1 MEVHTQELLKTL
13 SNKTNLEIINLLRNE
28 PSYPRKISEILGMQ
42 EGYISRILS
51 NLEKMG
57 ILRSQWAYR
66 ERNVKLYYVDTKEI
80 SIAFEPE
87 GLKLCVKTKGEK
99 EVSVSYDAFKFEIPE
114 AHGFINRRQELQS
127 IDSHSIVVI
136 EGLAGIGKTFL
147 AAEYARSA
155 QAKGKKIFWH
165 SFTDIDSFHYV
176 INKLSVF
183 LNNVGLSNLLEYIK
197 QEGRD
202 SRVLISLFQQG
213 MTEDMIFCFDGF
225 QKVQDSELVT
235 MFKLL
240 KDPGAQIII
249 TSRER
254 PSFVT
259 ISRSDIKEIR
269 LSAFTEKEA
278 RELLHS
284 RGVILGDKMMKKAH
298 KKLGGHPLMLDMFC
312 EAAKEKQP
320 RLVLDNLPGNQ
331 VEDYLW
337 SEIFQTLSE
346 EERKLVECLSMFRI
360 PASVEILKKV
370 CLVPGFWTCLKGLE
384 KRMFIRR
391 QDGGYVLPSS
401 IVEFTYQRV
410 PDEAQL
416 HTEIADS
423 YRCQGTPEGLLES
436 MYHFLQGGNH
446 EEAARLV
453 AQPQDVD
460 LIERGYLSP
469 YLDILNGFR
478 KSRVPSELWC
488 SIMCAK
494 GRILAL
500 YGDSKN
506 ALRAFEEM
514 QKTAR
519 NINSDAYDARALHW
533 IGNIYASKGDWKTA
547 HTCFDTSLDILERL
561 QEHKEMVS
569 IHADIGLLLMK
580 EGLFGEALSHFEAGK
595 AIAEKSGFMYG
606 LSQMLRGMANVY
618 YYQDQFDTALQYH
631 TESLTLAEEVRD
643 VRGIAANF
651 NTLGLI
657 HFYKGDFEKAIS
669 CFKRTLNISERI
681 SDIRDQIIS
690 CGNLGMVYAEGGEGD
705 LAENYYQRA
714 LQLAESLEDL
724 YSTTYLKMKMAGL
737 LLEKGELEKAHSL
750 CEVCENMFSML
761 GKSLHHG
768 EFCRIYAMVLQQ
780 RGEWERAK
788 ELYQKSI
795 DETGGS
801 PLELGKTYLE
811 FGLGMKKHGAPEE
824 AASYYEIALQLFQ
837 QISAEK
843 EREKAQGKWSR
854 DCPEPT

>member
-51 NLEKMG
+51 NLEKIG

-66 ERNVKLYYVDTKEI
+66 DRNVKLYYVDTKEI

-87 GLKLCVKTKGEK
+87 GLKLCVKTKGER

-114 AHGFINRRQELQS
+114 AHGFINRRQELQL
-127 IDSHSIVVI
+127 IDSQSMVVI

-147 AAEYARSA
+147 AAEYARDA
-155 QAKGKKIFWH
+155 QMKGKKIFWH

-183 LNNVGLSNLLEYIK
+183 LNNVGFSNLLEYIK

-202 SRVLISLFQQG
+202 SRVLLSLFQQG
-213 MTEDMIFCFDGF
+213 IREDMVFCFDGF
-225 QKVQDSELVT
+225 QKVQDSKLVT

-240 KDPGAQIII
+240 KDPAARIIV

-259 ISRSDIKEIR
+259 ISRSDIAEIK

-298 KKLGGHPLMLDMFC
+298 RKLGGHPLILDMFC
-312 EAAKEKQP
+312 EAAKEKEAH
-320 RLVLDNLPGNQ
+320 LVLESLPGNQ

-346 EERKLVECLSMFRI
+346 EERKFVECLSMFRI
-360 PASVEILKKV
+360 PASVDILKKV
-370 CLVPGFWTCLKGLE
+370 YVVPGFWTCLKGLE

-391 QDGGYVLPSS
+391 QNGGYVLPSS

-410 PDEAQL
+410 PDKEQL
-416 HTEIADS
+416 HTEIAAF
-423 YRCQGTPEGLLES
+423 YKGQGTPEGLLES
-436 MYHFLQGGNH
+436 MYHFLQGGNQ

-453 AQPQDVD
+453 AQSQDVD
-460 LIERGYLSP
+460 LIERGFLSP
-469 YLDILNGFR
+469 YLDILNRFR
-478 KSRVPSELWC
+478 KSKISPELWC
-488 SIMCAK
+488 CMMYAK
-494 GRILAL
+494 GRILTL

-514 QKTAR
+514 QKTAQT
-519 NINSDAYDARALHW
+519 INSDKHYARALHW
-533 IGNIYASKGDWKTA
+533 IGNIHASKGEWKTA
-547 HTCFDTSLDILERL
+547 HTCLDTSLATLEKL

-580 EGLFGEALSHFEAGK
+580 EGLFEKALSHFQAGK
-595 AIAEKSGFMYG
+595 EIAEKSGFMYG
-606 LSQMLRGMANVY
+606 LSQMLRGIANVY

-631 TESLTLAEEVRD
+631 TESLALAEEVRD
-643 VRGIAANF
+643 VRGIAANY

-657 HFYKGDFEKAIS
+657 HFYKGNFESAIS

-690 CGNLGMVYAEGGEGD
+690 CGNLGMVYAEGGESD

-714 LQLAESLEDL
+714 LNLAESLEDL
-724 YSTTYLKMKMAGL
+724 YSSTYLKMKMAGL
-737 LLEKGELEKAHSL
+737 LLGKGEVEKAYSL
-750 CEVCENMFSML
+750 CKVCENMFSLL
-761 GKSLHHG
+761 GKSLHYG

-780 RGEWERAK
+780 KEEWEKAK
-788 ELYQKSI
+788 EFYQKSI
-795 DETGGS
+795 EECSGS

-811 FGLGMKKHGAPEE
+811 YGMGMKEYGSQEE
-824 AASYYEIALQLFQ
+824 AVTYYERALQLFQ

-843 EREKAQGKWSR
+843 EREKAQKKWGHNPGS
-854 DCPEPT
+854 CT

>member
-1 MEVHTQELLKTL
+1 MEIQTQELLKTL

-87 GLKLCVKTKGEK
+87 GLKLHVKTKGEK

-114 AHGFINRRQELQS
+114 PHGFINRRKELQL
-127 IDSHSIVVI
+127 IDTQPMVVI

-147 AAEYARSA
+147 AAEYAQNVQPR
-155 QAKGKKIFWH
+155 GKKIFWH

-202 SRVLISLFQQG
+202 SRVLLSLFQRG
-213 MTEDMIFCFDGF
+213 MTEDMVFCFDGF

-240 KDPGAQIII
+240 KDPVAKIIV

-259 ISRSDIKEIR
+259 ISRSDITEIR

-298 KKLGGHPLMLDMFC
+298 RKLGGHPLILDMFC

-320 RLVLDNLPGNQ
+320 NLVLENLPGHQ

-346 EERKLVECLSMFRI
+346 DERKLVECLSMFRI
-360 PASVEILKKV
+360 PASVDILKKV
-370 CLVPGFWTCLKGLE
+370 YQAPGFWTCLKGLE

-391 QDGGYVLPSS
+391 QNGGYVLPSS

-410 PDEAQL
+410 PDKEEL
-416 HTEIADS
+416 HSEIAAF
-423 YRCQGTPEGLLES
+423 YKCQGTSEGLLES
-436 MYHFLQGGNH
+436 MYHFLQGENQD
-446 EEAARLV
+446 EAARLV

-478 KSRVPSELWC
+478 KSKISPELWC
-488 SIMCAK
+488 CIMCAK
-494 GRILAL
+494 GRILSL
-500 YGDSKN
+500 YGDSKS

-514 QKTAR
+514 QKTAQT
-519 NINSDAYDARALHW
+519 IQSDKYDARALHW
-533 IGNIYASKGDWKTA
+533 IGNIHASKGDWKTA
-547 HTCFDTSLDILERL
+547 HMCLDTSLSILERL
-561 QEHKEMVS
+561 QEHEEMVG

-580 EGLFGEALSHFEAGK
+580 EGVFEKALSHFRAGK
-595 AIAEKSGFMYG
+595 DIAEKSGFMYG
-606 LSQMLRGMANVY
+606 LSQMLRGIANVY
-618 YYQDQFDTALQYH
+618 YYQDQFDTALEFH
-631 TESLTLAEEVRD
+631 TKSLTLAEKVRD
-643 VRGIAANF
+643 VRGIAANY

-657 HFYKGDFEKAIS
+657 HFYKGDLEKAIS

-690 CGNLGMVYAEGGEGD
+690 CGNLGMVYAEGGESG
-705 LAENYYQRA
+705 LAQNYYQRA
-714 LQLAESLEDL
+714 LHLAESLEDL
-724 YSTTYLKMKMAGL
+724 YSITYLKMKMASL
-737 LLEKGELEKAHSL
+737 LLEKKELEKARAL
-750 CEVCENMFSML
+750 CEVCENMFSLL
-761 GKSLHHG
+761 GKSLHYG
-768 EFCRIYAMVLQQ
+768 EFCRIFAMVLQQ
-780 RGEWERAK
+780 RGEWEKAQ
-788 ELYQKSI
+788 ELYLKSI
-795 DETGGS
+795 DETSGS

-811 FGLGMKKHGAPEE
+811 FGLGMKRYGSLEE
-824 AASYYEIALQLFQ
+824 AEACYEMALQLFQ
-837 QISAEK
+837 QVSAER
-843 EREKAQGKWSR
+843 EREKAQEKWGADNR
-854 DCPEPT
+854 G